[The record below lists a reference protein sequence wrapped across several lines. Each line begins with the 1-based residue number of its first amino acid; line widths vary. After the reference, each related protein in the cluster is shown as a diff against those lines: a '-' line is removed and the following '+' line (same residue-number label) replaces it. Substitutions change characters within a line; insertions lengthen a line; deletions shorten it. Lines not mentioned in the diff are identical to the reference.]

1 MKKIQ
6 IILLI
11 LTIYN
16 VNKYEGYAQDPGML
30 AAKVF
35 IGKCANC
42 TSSTTGTWTPGS
54 TIRWRIG
61 VTNINSNINTYGLII
76 TDQLLPG
83 FTYAGNVKYFF
94 GPVSSP
100 LTPNIPSCC
109 SLSVSV
115 PNQVQVG
122 GQPGDVFSSPSIGS
136 SNLVWKVPILPGQ
149 STGITKY
156 FIIEFDVS
164 VGTVA
169 DSKYCNT
176 FTVKG
181 VKIRPNTQPIQ
192 RDTIN
197 AISNIAQVTISG
209 STSGSSTA
217 GTTTQ
222 RNNPYATGERGNFY
236 PSTTWSYLTDRE
248 RSTNVPSPQTNIR
261 FDGIYST
268 YMNFW
273 NYVTGN
279 VSKWQK
285 FSTGWQWVETVTKK
299 DVNGLTLETSDVLN
313 RHNALLTGYKN
324 KLVVAEANNSYT
336 NEVLFESFEDW
347 NYVPIA
353 AYCDTNYQCV
363 PKSINWDSVFVQDI
377 RESHAGRYAG
387 KLVER
392 ERSIQI
398 PTLDSVVNVNADGEP
413 FVGSGYNSRG
423 NPCAGAFKP
432 TTGKKYVL
440 SAWVRD
446 TSDRLATNFAS
457 PAIHVETSVF
467 NTSGNII
474 DGWQRIYGEFTIPT
488 GTPSITIRFINGIGS
503 TWFDDIR
510 IFPYDAKMV
519 TYIYDGNTQ
528 KLTFTS
534 DENNYFTKYN
544 YDVSDNLE
552 SINKE
557 TEKGVLTIKEARS
570 GVVKLP

>member
-1 MKKIQ
+1 
-6 IILLI
+6 
-11 LTIYN
+11 
-16 VNKYEGYAQDPGML
+16 ML
-30 AAKVF
+30 ETL
-35 IGKCANC
+35 GGSNC
-42 TSSTTGTWTPGS
+42 TSSPTGPWISGS
-54 TIRWRIG
+54 TIRWRLG
-61 VTNINSNINTYGLII
+61 VTNVNSANIYGLII
-76 TDQLLPG
+76 NDQLLPG
-83 FTYAGNVKYFF
+83 FTYAGNVKYYY
-94 GPVSSP
+94 GTVSSP

-109 SLSVSV
+109 SLNVSV
-115 PNQVQVG
+115 PNQVLFG
-122 GQPGDVFSSPSIGS
+122 GLPGDVFSSPSNGS

-149 STGITKY
+149 ILSVSKY
-156 FIIEFDVS
+156 LIIEFDVR

-169 DSKYCNT
+169 DSKHCNT
-176 FTVKG
+176 FTVRG
-181 VKIRPNTQPIQ
+181 VKIRPNGT
-192 RDTIN
+192 RDTFSLG
-197 AISNIAQVTISG
+197 SNVAQVTISG
-209 STSGSSTA
+209 STSGSSTT
-217 GTTTQ
+217 GTNTL

-248 RSTNVPSPQTNIR
+248 RSTNVPHPQTNIR

-268 YMNFW
+268 YKNFW
-273 NYVTGN
+273 KYVTSTS
-279 VSKWQK
+279 SKWQK

-363 PKSINWDSVFVQDI
+363 PKSIDWGGVFIQDLS
-377 RESHAGRYAG
+377 ESHAGKYAG
-387 KLVER
+387 KLIER

-413 FVGSGYNSRG
+413 FGESGYNSRG

-446 TSDRLATNFAS
+446 TANPLATNFAS

-488 GTPSITIRFINGIGS
+488 GTPFITIRFINGIGS

-519 TYIYDGNTQ
+519 TYVYDGNTQ

-544 YDVSDNLE
+544 YDASDNLE

-570 GVVKLP
+570 GVVKQP